1 MVYYHC
7 QDPRDIPLKHEAAV
21 ACEYSAGILNA
32 QGIFFFV
39 SVVSLGGDKTLNISD
54 NYACLF
60 PIKMCLFIRSGL
72 VQSGL
77 SHQGR
82 DEETERERE
91 RERENYQTFRTIPA
105 KILAS
110 VAVAYPPGSCQ
121 TFDMTMAGFFWMS
134 RMRTGSAPSKRT
146 TLL

>member
-21 ACEYSAGILNA
+21 ACEYSAWILNA
-32 QGIFFFV
+32 QGIFFLV
-39 SVVSLGGDKTLNISD
+39 SVVSLGGDKTFNISD
-54 NYACLF
+54 NYARLF

-82 DEETERERE
+82 DEETEGEKK
-91 RERENYQTFRTIPA
+91 ERENYQTFRTIPA

-110 VAVAYPPGSCQ
+110 VAVTYPPGSCQ
-121 TFDMTMAGFFWMS
+121 TFDMTTAGLFWMS